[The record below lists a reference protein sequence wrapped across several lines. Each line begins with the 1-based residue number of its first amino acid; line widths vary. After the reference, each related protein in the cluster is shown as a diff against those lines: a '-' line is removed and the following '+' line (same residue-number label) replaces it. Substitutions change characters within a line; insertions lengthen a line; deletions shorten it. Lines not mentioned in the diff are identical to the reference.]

1 MIKYTLY
8 RILAAG
14 LALIAAIVITF
25 FAMHL
30 IPGLPQPPAGYKTLV
45 QKQDWWSQNGFLF
58 EHGVGFTNSAQQFG
72 WFIQHL
78 GHQFGIYFG
87 SQIPVVT
94 YFNNSML
101 VTIAYALPAFFFS
114 TVFGVWMG
122 YYAAKYRGRITD
134 SIINIIAVLVSS
146 IPVFVLGILLFKF
159 AGVIHLPAQYVPF
172 APSNSALKSYESL
185 ILPTVVVTLM
195 GLPSVVF
202 MSRNEFIEI
211 FKSEYIKTARG
222 KGLSSIQI
230 FRKHILRNGFMPI
243 LYATSGNLL
252 LIFGGSIVIQI
263 IFNISGNATGQG
275 LGQMLADG
283 VTSHQYY
290 FECFS
295 ILFFSGVYFLYAIL
309 LDLAYVIVDPRVVF
323 RNNSELLGLK
333 VLVAKSKYQNKENIL
348 KRLTLNEQK
357 DTQTKL
363 TRQDKKFAPIIN
375 DNSIKWNSLN
385 YFKNNRYLINE
396 ENINDARFVI
406 TDLNTMLIDP
416 EVGENTDKQ
425 YNFNAV
431 KLFKPVD
438 SLKINNDR
446 IGDNNMP
453 TWINSLKTFA
463 KNKVALL
470 FAFIMIFLILFFAI
484 FSYASPYSIN
494 QAITD
499 HVSLSLLQ
507 YLPPRFPGMG
517 IHSIIQQHIYD
528 SIAEYKKALA
538 SGIVDTSKGFYHPAG
553 SRLYYV
559 YIYPY
564 AQQGLQDLFPV
575 LGTNKYGIDYLTELS
590 YAFSR
595 VALFTIIVILG
606 STILG
611 IIYGGIQG
619 SFAGSNADIV
629 MQWITQVILSVPT
642 LLWVIIFG
650 LSFTGGTLSLWN
662 LSWILIIISWPG
674 IASIT
679 RLYVIKYKDYEFI
692 QAAKIIGM
700 SRFKIVTTHLLPNTF
715 GKVTVFSL
723 NSFGG
728 IMQWPSFLLFIGLSS
743 SFGISLS
750 NIIFN
755 AYHADTIHWNLM
767 LSVMMLYVFPYLA
780 FQVIAN
786 AVNDSLD
793 SRN

>member
-1 MIKYTLY
+1 MIKYTIY

-14 LALIAAIVITF
+14 LAIIAAIVITF

-30 IPGLPQPPAGYKTLV
+30 IPGLPQPPAGAKTITA
-45 QKQDWWSQNGFLF
+45 KQDWWVQNGYLY
-58 EHGVGFTNSAQQFG
+58 EHGKGFTNAAQQFG

-87 SQIPVVT
+87 SEVPVVT
-94 YFNNSML
+94 YFDNSML
-101 VTIAYALPAFFFS
+101 VTIAYALPAFVFS
-114 TVFGVWMG
+114 TIFGVWLG
-122 YYAAKYRGRITD
+122 YYAAKYRGKSTD

-159 AGVIHLPAQYVPF
+159 AGVIHLPVQYVPF
-172 APSNSALKSYESL
+172 AKSNSALKSYESL

-202 MSRNEFIEI
+202 MSRNEFVEI

-222 KGLSSIQI
+222 KGLNSIEI
-230 FRKHILRNGFMPI
+230 FRKHIVRNGFMPI

-252 LIFGGSIVIQI
+252 LIFGGSIIIQI
-263 IFNISGNATGQG
+263 IFNITGNATGQG

-295 ILFFSGVYFLYAIL
+295 ILFFGGVYFLYAIL
-309 LDLAYVIVDPRVVF
+309 LDLVYVLVDPRVVF
-323 RNNSELLGLK
+323 RSNSELLGLK
-333 VLVAKSKYQNKENIL
+333 VLIGKSQYKNKDKVL
-348 KRLTLNEQK
+348 RRLNLEQK
-357 DTQTKL
+357 QEETKL
-363 TRQDKKFAPIIN
+363 TRHDRTYARIVN
-375 DNSIKWNSLN
+375 NENIKWNSLN
-385 YFKNNRYLINE
+385 YFKNNAYLFNE
-396 ENINDARFVI
+396 ENINEFKFNIA
-406 TDLNTMLIDP
+406 DLNEMLIDP
-416 EVGENTDKQ
+416 EIGESTQKQ
-425 YNFNAV
+425 YSFNAV
-431 KLFKPVD
+431 KLFKPID

-446 IGDNNMP
+446 IGDNNAP
-453 TWINSLKTFA
+453 TWINSLRTFS
-463 KNKVALL
+463 KNKIALL

-484 FSYASPYSIN
+484 FSFASPYSIN
-494 QAITD
+494 APITNN
-499 HVSLSLLQ
+499 VSLSLLQ

-517 IHSIIQQHIYD
+517 IHSAIEQHIFD
-528 SIAEYKKALA
+528 SHSQYLKALS
-538 SGIVDTSKGFYHPAG
+538 SGIVDTHKPVYNPAG
-553 SRLYYV
+553 STLYYV

-564 AQQGLQDLFPV
+564 AQPGLQDLYPV
-575 LGTNKYGIDYLTELS
+575 LGTNKDGIDYLTELS

-595 VALFTIIVILG
+595 VALFTIIVIVG
-606 STILG
+606 STIIGL
-611 IIYGGIQG
+611 IYGGIQG
-619 SFAGSNADIV
+619 SFAGSNADII

-650 LSFTGGTLSLWN
+650 VSFTGGTLTLWN
-662 LSWILIIISWPG
+662 LSWILILISWPG

-679 RLYVIKYKDYEFI
+679 RLYVIKYKDYEFV
-692 QAAKIIGM
+692 QAARIIGM
-700 SRFKIVTTHLLPNTF
+700 NRFKIVTTHLLPNTF
-715 GKVTVFSL
+715 GKVSVFAL

-728 IMQWPSFLLFIGLSS
+728 IMQWPSFLLFIGLTS

-750 NIIFN
+750 NIIFDSYN
-755 AYHADTIHWNLM
+755 AESIHWNLM